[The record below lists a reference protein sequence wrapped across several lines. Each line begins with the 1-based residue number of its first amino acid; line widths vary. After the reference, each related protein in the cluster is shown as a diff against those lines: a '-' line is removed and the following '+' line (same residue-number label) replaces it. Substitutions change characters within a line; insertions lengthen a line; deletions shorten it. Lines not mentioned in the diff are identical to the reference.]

1 MKKEISFFLF
11 HCEVEKKLSPKTLKA
26 YETDLRQFDEF
37 LNKDDITTI
46 NKDDLKFY
54 LGMLTK
60 HASRTMK
67 RKVATLKTFFSFLE
81 FEESIEVNPF
91 HKVRIKIKLDQLLPK
106 VLSIVEINAILEN
119 AYLEKETI
127 PLKKSYQYKEVIRDI
142 AVLELLLATGIRVS
156 ELCSLRKENIGPNF
170 ETIRILGKGN
180 KERNI
185 PITNAATKAALQEN
199 YIFFQKP
206 IDKTSSFFI
215 NRFGN
220 TLSTQSVRMLVKKYA
235 LKAQIHRNI
244 TPHVFRH
251 SFATLLL
258 EEDVDIRYIQHFLG
272 HSSINVT
279 QMYAHVNEKKK
290 TALLTIKNPRNLVRF

>member
-1 MKKEISFFLF
+1 M
-11 HCEVEKKLSPKTLKA
+11 LS
-26 YETDLRQFDEF
+26 
-37 LNKDDITTI
+37 
-46 NKDDLKFY
+46 KF
-54 LGMLTK
+54 
-60 HASRTMK
+60 ASRTMK

-81 FEESIEVNPF
+81 FEESIETNPF
-91 HKVRIKIKLDQLLPK
+91 HKVRIKIKLDKLLPK
-106 VLSIVEINAILEN
+106 ILSIAELNAILAN
-119 AYLEKETI
+119 AYLEKESI
-127 PLKKSYQYKEVIRDI
+127 QGKKTYQYKEVVRDI

-156 ELCSLRKENIGPNF
+156 ELCNLQKENVGANF

-185 PITNAATKAALQEN
+185 PITNAATKLALKEN
-199 YIFFQKP
+199 YTLFKKS
-206 IDKTSSFFI
+206 IDTTSSFFI

-220 TLSTQSVRMLVKKYA
+220 TLSTQSVRKLVKKYA

-290 TALLTIKNPRNLVRF
+290 TALLAIKNPRNLVSF

>member
-11 HCEVEKKLSPKTLKA
+11 HCEVEKKLSQKTLKA

-37 LNKDDITTI
+37 LKKDDISTI
-46 NKDDLKFY
+46 TKEDLKSY

-81 FEESIEVNPF
+81 FEESIENNPF
-91 HKVRIKIKLDQLLPK
+91 HKVRIKIKLDKLLPK
-106 VLSIVEINAILEN
+106 ILSISEINSILKH
-119 AYLEKETI
+119 AYFEKESI
-127 PLKKSYQYKEVIRDI
+127 QLLDSYQYKEAIRNI

-156 ELCSLRKENIGPNF
+156 ELCSLKKENIGDNF

-185 PITNAATKAALQEN
+185 PITNKATKEALKNN
-199 YIFFQKP
+199 YKSFKTI
-206 IDKTSSFFI
+206 IDASSFFFI

-220 TLSTQSVRMLVKKYA
+220 PLSTQSVRLLVKKYA
-235 LKAQIHRNI
+235 LKASIRRNI

-290 TALLTIKNPRNLVRF
+290 TALLTIKNPRNFVNF

>member
-11 HCEVEKKLSPKTLKA
+11 HCKIEKKLSSKTLKA
-26 YETDLRQFDEF
+26 YEADLRQFDDFVQQE
-37 LNKDDITTI
+37 DIIKIT
-46 NKDDLKFY
+46 KADLKLY
-54 LGMLTK
+54 LEMLSK
-60 HASRTMK
+60 YASRTMK

-81 FEESIEVNPF
+81 FEETIDVNPF
-91 HKVRIKIKLDQLLPK
+91 HKVRIKIKLEKLLPK
-106 VLSIVEINAILEN
+106 VLSIAEINVILSQ
-119 AYLEKETI
+119 AYLERECISAKN
-127 PLKKSYQYKEVIRDI
+127 SYQYREATRNI
-142 AVLELLLATGIRVS
+142 AVLELLMATGIRVS
-156 ELCSLRKENIGPNF
+156 ELCSLKIENIGKDF

-185 PITNAATKAALQEN
+185 PITNSATKEALQNN
-199 YIFFQKP
+199 YVSFYKL
-206 IDKTSSFFI
+206 IDTSSYFFI

-220 TLSTQSVRMLVKKYA
+220 PLSTQSVRLLVKKYA
-235 LKAQIHRNI
+235 KKAKIQRTI

-290 TALLTIKNPRNLVRF
+290 TELLTVKNPRNFVRF

>member
-26 YETDLRQFDEF
+26 YEADLRQFDEF
-37 LNKDDITTI
+37 LNKDDLKMIS
-46 NKDDLKFY
+46 KEDLKLY
-54 LGMLTK
+54 LSKLSLY
-60 HASRTMK
+60 ASRTMK

-81 FEESIEVNPF
+81 FEEFIDMNPF

-106 VLSIVEINAILEN
+106 VLSIAELNAILES
-119 AYLEKETI
+119 AYLDKENI
-127 PLKKSYQYKEVIRDI
+127 ELKKSYQYKEVIRDI

-156 ELCSLRKENIGPNF
+156 ELCSLQKENIGADF

-185 PITNAATKAALQEN
+185 PITNAATRAALKEN
-199 YIFFQKP
+199 YIFFQKS
-206 IDKTSSFFI
+206 IDATSSFFI

-235 LKAQIHRNI
+235 LKAKIHRNI

-290 TALLTIKNPRNLVRF
+290 TELLTIKNPRNLVRF

>member
-11 HCEVEKKLSPKTLKA
+11 HCEIEKKLSPKTLKA
-26 YETDLRQFDEF
+26 YAADLRQFDEF
-37 LNKDDITTI
+37 LNKDDIKTI
-46 NKDDLKFY
+46 SKEDLKLY
-54 LGMLTK
+54 LSMLSK
-60 HASRTMK
+60 YASRTMK

-119 AYLEKETI
+119 AYLEKENI
-127 PLKKSYQYKEVIRDI
+127 QLKKSYQYKEVIRDI

-156 ELCSLRKENIGPNF
+156 ELCGLKKENIGAAF

-185 PITNAATKAALQEN
+185 PITNDATKSALKEN
-199 YIFFQKP
+199 YIFFQQP
-206 IDKTSSFFI
+206 IDLTSSFFI

-235 LKAQIHRNI
+235 IKAKIHRNI

>member
-11 HCEVEKKLSPKTLKA
+11 HCEIEKKLSPKTLKA
-26 YETDLRQFDEF
+26 YETDLRQFATF
-37 LNKDDITTI
+37 LKTDDLTKIT
-46 NKDDLKFY
+46 KDDLKLY
-54 LGMLTK
+54 LGILSK
-60 HASRTMK
+60 FASRTMK

-81 FEESIEVNPF
+81 FEEAIETNPF
-91 HKVRIKIKLDQLLPK
+91 HKVRIKIKLEKLLPK
-106 VLSIVEINAILEN
+106 ILSIAEINAILKN
-119 AYLEKETI
+119 VYAEKASVNT
-127 PLKKSYQYKEVIRDI
+127 KNSYQYKEAIRNVAI
-142 AVLELLLATGIRVS
+142 LELLLATGIRVS
-156 ELCSLRKENIGPNF
+156 ELCGLKKENIGANF

-180 KERNI
+180 KERNV
-185 PITNAATKAALQEN
+185 PITNTATQEALQNN
-199 YIFFQKP
+199 YLSFKTM
-206 IDKTSSFFI
+206 IDTSSYFFI

-220 TLSTQSVRMLVKKYA
+220 PISTQSVRFLVKKYA
-235 LKAQIHRNI
+235 MKANIQRTI

-290 TALLTIKNPRNLVRF
+290 TELLTVKNPRNFVHF

>member
-11 HCEVEKKLSPKTLKA
+11 HCKIEKKLSPKTLKA
-26 YETDLRQFDEF
+26 YEADLRQFDEF
-37 LNKDDITTI
+37 VKKEDIAKIT
-46 NKDDLKFY
+46 KEDLKLY
-54 LGMLTK
+54 LQMLSK
-60 HASRTMK
+60 YASRTMK

-81 FEESIEVNPF
+81 FEESIENNPF
-91 HKVRIKIKLDQLLPK
+91 HKVRIKIKLERLLPK
-106 VLSIVEINAILEN
+106 VLSITEINAILAY
-119 AYLEKETI
+119 AYLEKERI
-127 PLKKSYQYKEVIRDI
+127 SIKKSYQYKEAIRNI

-156 ELCSLRKENIGPNF
+156 ELCSLKMVNIGKDF

-185 PITNAATKAALQEN
+185 PITNKATKEALQNN
-199 YIFFQKP
+199 YLSFQEL
-206 IDKTSSFFI
+206 IDTSSCFFI

-220 TLSTQSVRMLVKKYA
+220 PLSTQSVRLLVKKHA
-235 LKAQIHRNI
+235 LKADIQRTI

-290 TALLTIKNPRNLVRF
+290 TELLMVKNPRNFVRF

>member
-11 HCEVEKKLSPKTLKA
+11 HCKIEKKLSPKTLKA
-26 YETDLRQFDEF
+26 YEADLRQFDEF
-37 LNKDDITTI
+37 LKKDDIKKIT
-46 NKDDLKFY
+46 KDDLKLY
-54 LGMLTK
+54 LGMLSK
-60 HASRTMK
+60 FSSRTMK

-81 FEESIEVNPF
+81 FEESIEINPF
-91 HKVRIKIKLDQLLPK
+91 HKVRIKIKLEKLLPK
-106 VLSIVEINAILEN
+106 ILSIVEINAILKQ
-119 AYLEKETI
+119 AYSEKENIVIKNT
-127 PLKKSYQYKEVIRDI
+127 YQHKEVIRNI

-156 ELCSLRKENIGPNF
+156 ELCSLKKDSIGANF

-185 PITNAATKAALQEN
+185 PITNKATKEALQNN
-199 YIFFQKP
+199 YISFRTMV
-206 IDKTSSFFI
+206 DVSSFFFI

-220 TLSTQSVRMLVKKYA
+220 PLSTQSVRNLVKKYA
-235 LKAQIHRNI
+235 VKANIHRNI

-279 QMYAHVNEKKK
+279 QMYAHVNERKK
-290 TALLTIKNPRNLVRF
+290 TELLMIKNPRNFVRF

>member
-11 HCEVEKKLSPKTLKA
+11 HCEIEKKLSPKTLKA
-26 YETDLRQFDEF
+26 YEADLRQFDEF
-37 LNKDDITTI
+37 LKKDDIKKIT
-46 NKDDLKFY
+46 KDDLKLY
-54 LGMLTK
+54 LGMLSK
-60 HASRTMK
+60 FSSRTMK

-81 FEESIEVNPF
+81 FEESIEANPF
-91 HKVRIKIKLDQLLPK
+91 HKVRIKIKLEKLLPK
-106 VLSIVEINAILEN
+106 VLSIVEINAILEQ
-119 AYLEKETI
+119 AYLDKENIIIKNT
-127 PLKKSYQYKEVIRDI
+127 YQHKEAIRNI

-156 ELCSLRKENIGPNF
+156 ELCSLKKENIGANF

-185 PITNAATKAALQEN
+185 PITNKATKEALQNN
-199 YIFFQKP
+199 YMSFRSM
-206 IDKTSSFFI
+206 IDASSFFFI
-215 NRFGN
+215 NRFEN
-220 TLSTQSVRMLVKKYA
+220 PLSTQSVRNLVKKYA
-235 LKAQIHRNI
+235 VKANVHRNI

-279 QMYAHVNEKKK
+279 QMYAHVNERKK
-290 TALLTIKNPRNLVRF
+290 TELLMIKNPRNFVRF

>member
-11 HCEVEKKLSPKTLKA
+11 HCEIEKKLSPKTLKA
-26 YETDLRQFDEF
+26 YAADLRQFDEF
-37 LNKDDITTI
+37 LNKDDITKIT
-46 NKDDLKFY
+46 KEDLKLY
-54 LGMLTK
+54 LSVLSK
-60 HASRTMK
+60 YASRTMK

-81 FEESIEVNPF
+81 FEESIDVNPF
-91 HKVRIKIKLDQLLPK
+91 HKVRIKIKLDKLLPK
-106 VLSIVEINAILEN
+106 ILSIAELNAILEN
-119 AYLEKETI
+119 AYLEKERI
-127 PLKKSYQYKEVIRDI
+127 PQKNSYQYKETIRDI
-142 AVLELLLATGIRVS
+142 AVLELLLATGVRVS
-156 ELCSLRKENIGPNF
+156 ELCSLQKENIGVNF

-185 PITNAATKAALQEN
+185 PITNDATRSALKEN
-199 YIFFQKP
+199 YAFFQKP
-206 IDKTSSFFI
+206 IDLTSSFFI

-220 TLSTQSVRMLVKKYA
+220 TLSTQSVRVLVKKYA
-235 LKAQIHRNI
+235 LKAQIQRTI

-290 TALLTIKNPRNLVRF
+290 TALLTIINK

>member
-11 HCEVEKKLSPKTLKA
+11 HCEIEKKLSPKTLKA
-26 YETDLRQFDEF
+26 YEADLRQFDAF
-37 LNKDDITTI
+37 LKKDDIKKI
-46 NKDDLKFY
+46 AKDDLKLY
-54 LGMLTK
+54 LGMLSK
-60 HASRTMK
+60 FSSRTMK

-81 FEESIEVNPF
+81 FEESIETNPF
-91 HKVRIKIKLDQLLPK
+91 HKVRIKIKLEKLLPK
-106 VLSIVEINAILEN
+106 ILSIVEINAILKQ
-119 AYLEKETI
+119 AYSEKEDVTI
-127 PLKKSYQYKEVIRDI
+127 ENSYQYKEVTRNI

-156 ELCSLRKENIGPNF
+156 ELCSLKKESIGANF

-185 PITNAATKAALQEN
+185 PITNTATKAALQSN
-199 YIFFQKP
+199 YMSFRAV
-206 IDKTSSFFI
+206 IDVSSFFFI

-220 TLSTQSVRMLVKKYA
+220 RLSTQSVRNLVKKYA
-235 LKAQIHRNI
+235 VKANIHRNI

-290 TALLTIKNPRNLVRF
+290 TELLMVKNPRNFVRF